1 MYINYEDLKKYIS
14 ETTHAMDNDIA
25 HNLEALHAAC
35 TLSLMM
41 VRIDEQIQQGNIKTL
56 EEQ

>member
-1 MYINYEDLKKYIS
+1 MYIDYEDLTKYIKD
-14 ETTHAMDNDIA
+14 TIHTMDNAIA

-35 TLSLMM
+35 TLSLLLT
-41 VRIDEQIQQGNIKTL
+41 RLDEQIKQGNIKTL